1 MSSNKSWT
9 SAFGRACGVLLQAI
23 VNGLALTRI
32 SPNVLTF
39 VGLII
44 NTGAAVLFGFANE
57 HNYVRMFL
65 YAGLVII
72 GAGIFDMVD
81 GRVARQT
88 DQVTVFGAFFDSV
101 IDRYSDVVLFFGLL
115 VFYARGNRFFYV
127 VFAGF
132 VMVTSL
138 MVSYP
143 RARSEALIGSC
154 KVGFM
159 ERPERVVLIILGALF
174 ERWGAMA
181 PALWVLAV
189 LSTIT
194 VIHRISYTY
203 TMAKRLARDAPANS
217 ALTNSSVE
225 PVPIRPA
232 SSPGPVSST
241 ASVSGAEQ
249 HEFISA
255 PNVPRA

>member
-1 MSSNKSWT
+1 MTKTWT

-39 VGLII
+39 IGLII

-57 HNYVRMFL
+57 HNYVRMFA

-88 DQVTVFGAFFDSV
+88 DKVTVFGAFFDSV

-115 VFYARGNRFFYV
+115 VFYARGNRLFYV
-127 VFAGF
+127 FLAAF
-132 VMVTSL
+132 VMITSL
-138 MVSYP
+138 MVSYT
-143 RARSEALIGSC
+143 RARAEALIGKC

-159 ERPERVVLIILGALF
+159 ERPERIVLIILGALF
-174 ERWGAMA
+174 DRWGVMA
-181 PALWVLAV
+181 PVLWVLAV

-194 VIHRISYTY
+194 VIHRIRYTY
-203 TMAKRLARDAPANS
+203 VMTRGM
-217 ALTNSSVE
+217 E
-225 PVPIRPA
+225 PVRVPEPA
-232 SSPGPVSST
+232 KVDSFAARTDVRDLPQ
-241 ASVSGAEQ
+241 AA
-249 HEFISA
+249 SA
-255 PNVPRA
+255 PRT